1 MAKPSASVA
10 LGTERGHSP
19 GNLEWAFVNYL
30 IFIVRNRS
38 FLGFGMLMM
47 FSSSFGQTY
56 FISLFG
62 AELRAEFGLSHGD
75 VGLMY
80 SVATFASGM
89 TLIWLGRKIDHV
101 DLRVYSL
108 ATCAGMIFATVFIAL
123 IPAGGFLFIAF
134 YLLRLTGQGLLSH
147 IGVTSMARYFER
159 DRGKAISIAAMG
171 LPVGEAFLPII
182 VVTLVAVIGW
192 RGTWLTTTAFIVVVL
207 VPATLLLLRGHAA
220 RHDAW
225 AEETEK
231 AQIASD
237 KGTGQRQ
244 WRLREVVRDVRFWFV
259 AAAALAPGFVMTGL
273 FFHQVHLADAKGWS
287 LPWLATTFLGYAISV
302 VATSMLTGP
311 LVDRFRA
318 SRLLPY
324 YLPPLAVAM
333 LVLILFD
340 HPASALA
347 YMIAA
352 GMSIGAGHTLVMSM
366 WAEVYGTA
374 HLGAI
379 RSLVQAL
386 MVAISAMSPFVFGE
400 LFDVGVTIET
410 VAGACLIYV
419 VAATVVLKVA
429 FRDLNDPRREAES
442 AP

>member
-1 MAKPSASVA
+1 
-10 LGTERGHSP
+10 
-19 GNLEWAFVNYL
+19 VNYFN
-30 IFIVRNRS
+30 FIMRNRA

-101 DLRVYSL
+101 DLKIYSL
-108 ATCAGMIFATVFIAL
+108 ATCAGMIFATVFIAV
-123 IPAGGFLFIAF
+123 IPIGGFLFLAF

-147 IGVTSMARYFER
+147 IAVTSMARYFDR

-182 VVTLVAVIGW
+182 VVTLIAALGW
-192 RGTWLTTTAFIVVVL
+192 RGTWLTTTIFITVVL

-225 AEETEK
+225 TEETEK
-231 AQIASD
+231 AQVASD
-237 KGTGQRQ
+237 TGHGQRQ
-244 WRLREVVRDVRFWFV
+244 WQLREVVRDTRFWFV
-259 AAAALAPGFVMTGL
+259 AAAALAPGFVMTGF

-287 LPWLATTFLGYAISV
+287 LTWLATTFLAYAVAV
-302 VATSMLTGP
+302 VAASMTVGP

-318 SRLLPY
+318 SKLLPY
-324 YLPPLAVAM
+324 YLPPLGVAM

-340 HPASALA
+340 HPGSALG
-347 YMIAA
+347 YMVAA
-352 GMSIGAGHTLVMSM
+352 GISIGAGHTLVMSM
-366 WAEVYGTA
+366 WAEVYGTVN
-374 HLGAI
+374 LGAI

-400 LFDVGVTIET
+400 LFDIGVTIET
-410 VAGACLIYV
+410 VASACLVYI
-419 VAATVVLKVA
+419 VAASVVLKLA
-429 FRDLNDPRREAES
+429 FRDPADLRHES
-442 AP
+442 EGT

>member
-1 MAKPSASVA
+1 MSYF
-10 LGTERGHSP
+10 H
-19 GNLEWAFVNYL
+19 
-30 IFIVRNRS
+30 FILRNRG
-38 FLGFGMLMM
+38 FLSFGMLMM

-62 AELRAEFGLSHGD
+62 AEIRNEFGLSHGD

-80 SVATFASGM
+80 SFATFASGM

-108 ATCAGMIFATVFIAL
+108 AACGGMIFATAFIAL
-123 IPAGGFLFIAF
+123 IPAGVLLYFAF

-147 IGVTSMARYFER
+147 ISVTSMARYFDR

-182 VVTLVAVIGW
+182 VVTLIATIGW
-192 RGTWLTTTAFIVVVL
+192 RGTWLSATGFIAIVL
-207 VPATLLLLRGHAA
+207 VPATFLLLRGHAA

-225 AEETEK
+225 VDATTK
-231 AQIASD
+231 AQEDSD
-237 KGTGQRQ
+237 DGRGQRQ
-244 WRLREVVRDVRFWFV
+244 WRLREVVRDTRFWFV
-259 AAAALAPGFVMTGL
+259 AGAALAPGFVMTGL

-302 VATSMLTGP
+302 VATSMMTGP

-318 SRLLPY
+318 SQLLPF
-324 YLPPLAVAM
+324 YLPPLGAAM
-333 LVLILFD
+333 LTLILFD
-340 HPASALA
+340 HPASALV
-347 YMIAA
+347 YMVTA
-352 GMSIGAGHTLVMSM
+352 GISIGAGHTLVMSM

-400 LFDVGVTIET
+400 LFDVGVTVET
-410 VAGACLIYV
+410 IAAGCLAYIL
-419 VAATVVLKVA
+419 AATVVLKVA
-429 FRDLNDPRREAES
+429 FSGGP
-442 AP
+442 APAA

>member
-1 MAKPSASVA
+1 MSYF
-10 LGTERGHSP
+10 R
-19 GNLEWAFVNYL
+19 
-30 IFIVRNRS
+30 FILRNRS
-38 FLGFGMLMM
+38 FLSFGLLMM

-62 AELRAEFGLSHGD
+62 AEIRNEFGLSHGD

-108 ATCAGMIFATVFIAL
+108 AACGGMIFATLFISL
-123 IPAGGFLFIAF
+123 IPGGVFLYLAF

-147 IGVTSMARYFER
+147 IAVTSMARYFDR

-171 LPVGEAFLPII
+171 LPVGEAALPII
-182 VVTLVAVIGW
+182 VVTLIATVGW
-192 RGTWLTTTAFIVVVL
+192 RGTWQTATVFIVVVL
-207 VPATLLLLRGHAA
+207 VPATLLLLRGHRA

-225 AEETEK
+225 AEATTK
-231 AQIASD
+231 AQAASD
-237 KGTGQRQ
+237 SGTGQRQ
-244 WRLREVVRDVRFWFV
+244 WTLGEALRDVRFWFIIP
-259 AAAALAPGFVMTGL
+259 AALAPGFVMTGM

-287 LPWLATTFLGYAISV
+287 LAWLATTFVGYAIAV
-302 VATSMLTGP
+302 VVTSMLTGP

-318 SRLLPY
+318 SQLLPF
-324 YLPPLAVAM
+324 YLPPLGVAM
-333 LVLILFD
+333 LILVLFD
-340 HPASALA
+340 HPGSALA

-352 GMSIGAGHTLVMSM
+352 GVTIGAGHTIVMSM

-379 RSLVQAL
+379 RSIVQAL
-386 MVAISAMSPFVFGE
+386 MVAISALSPFVFGE
-400 LFDVGVTIET
+400 LFDIGVTIET

-419 VAATVVLKVA
+419 LISTVVLKLA
-429 FRDLNDPRREAES
+429 FRGGP
-442 AP
+442 APENTSR

>member
-1 MAKPSASVA
+1 
-10 LGTERGHSP
+10 
-19 GNLEWAFVNYL
+19 VNYFN
-30 IFIVRNRS
+30 FILRNRG
-38 FLGFGMLMM
+38 FLSFGMLMM

-123 IPAGGFLFIAF
+123 IPIGGLLFVAF
-134 YLLRLTGQGLLSH
+134 YFLRLTGQGLLSH
-147 IGVTSMARYFER
+147 IGVTSMARYFDR

-182 VVTLVAVIGW
+182 VVTLIATIGW

-207 VPATLLLLRGHAA
+207 VPATLLLLRSHAA

-225 AEETEK
+225 AKETEK
-231 AQIASD
+231 AQAASD
-237 KGTGQRQ
+237 EGHGQRQ
-244 WRLREVVRDVRFWFV
+244 WRLREVVRDTRFWFV
-259 AAAALAPGFVMTGL
+259 AAAALAPGFVMTGF
-273 FFHQVHLADAKGWS
+273 FFHQVHMADAKGWS
-287 LPWLATTFLGYAISV
+287 LAWLATTFLGYAIAV
-302 VATSMLTGP
+302 VATSMTVGP

-324 YLPPLAVAM
+324 YLPPLGLAM
-333 LVLILFD
+333 LVLMIFD
-340 HPASALA
+340 HPGSALA
-347 YMIAA
+347 YMVAA
-352 GMSIGAGHTLVMSM
+352 GISIGAGHTLVMSM
-366 WAEVYGTA
+366 WAEVYGTV

-386 MVAISAMSPFVFGE
+386 MVAISALSPFVFGE
-400 LFDVGVTIET
+400 LFDIGVTIET
-410 VAGACLIYV
+410 VAGACLIYIL
-419 VAATVVLKVA
+419 AATVVLKVA
-429 FRDLNDPRREAES
+429 FRDPADPRRNAEG
-442 AP
+442 A